1 MKARWIP
8 FLLIAATGLP
18 VSLQAQSQNRFALTA
33 PQVARALSDSG
44 IQTTGEQV
52 SLLTRVVATEPSPKL
67 DILSVETLGKG
78 PLAEHSVRARVKLA
92 CHLPRKC
99 LPFYAIVSSPQ
110 TVAGSVAGSTTV
122 ASSASIFGNPR
133 LNASSE
139 ITMKAG
145 THATL
150 LMDDQRAHIQVA
162 VISLENGMVGHRI
175 RVATPDH
182 KQTYIGEVLNAR
194 LLRGSF

>member
-8 FLLIAATGLP
+8 FLLIATTGVP
-18 VSLQAQSQNRFALTA
+18 VSLQAQSPARFALTA
-33 PQVARALSDSG
+33 PQVARALSDGG

-67 DILSVETLGKG
+67 DILAVETLGKG
-78 PLAEHSVRARVKLA
+78 PVAGHSVRARVKLA
-92 CHLPRKC
+92 CHLPGKC
-99 LPFYAIVSSPQ
+99 LPFYAIVSSPK
-110 TVAGSVAGSTTV
+110 TVAGSTTV
-122 ASSASIFGNPR
+122 ASSAYVFGNPR
-133 LNASSE
+133 VNANSE
-139 ITMKAG
+139 VTMKVG
-145 THATL
+145 TRATL

-175 RVATPDH
+175 RVASPDH
-182 KQTYIGEVLNAR
+182 KQTYVGEVVNAR

>member
-8 FLLIAATGLP
+8 FLLIAATGVP
-18 VSLQAQSQNRFALTA
+18 VSLQAQSQDRFALNA
-33 PQVARALSDSG
+33 AQVARALSESG

-67 DILSVETLGKG
+67 DILSVEKLGNG
-78 PLAEHSVRARVKLA
+78 SLAEHSVRARVKLA
-92 CHLPRKC
+92 CHLPGKC
-99 LPFYAIVSSPQ
+99 LPFYVMMSSPQ
-110 TVAGSVAGSTTV
+110 TVAGPKTVVSST
-122 ASSASIFGNPR
+122 SAFGNP
-133 LNASSE
+133 LVNANSE
-139 ITMKAG
+139 VTMKAG

-182 KQTYIGEVLNAR
+182 KQTYVAEVVNAR

>member
-1 MKARWIP
+1 MKTRWIP
-8 FLLIAATGLP
+8 FLLIAATGVP
-18 VSLQAQSQNRFALTA
+18 VSLQAQSPDRFALTA
-33 PQVARALSDSG
+33 PQVARALSGSG
-44 IQTTGEQV
+44 IQTTAEQV
-52 SLLTRVVATEPSPKL
+52 SLLTRVVATEPSPML

-92 CHLPRKC
+92 CHLPGKC
-99 LPFYAIVSSPQ
+99 LPFYAIVSSPHR
-110 TVAGSVAGSTTV
+110 VAGSTTLP
-122 ASSASIFGNPR
+122 SSAYAFGNPR
-133 LNASSE
+133 VNANSE
-139 ITMKAG
+139 VTMKVG

-182 KQTYIGEVLNAR
+182 KQTYVGEVVNAR

>member
-8 FLLIAATGLP
+8 FLLIAATGVP
-18 VSLQAQSQNRFALTA
+18 VSLQAQSPERFALTA
-33 PQVARALSDSG
+33 PQVARALSGNG

-67 DILSVETLGKG
+67 DILSVEMLGKG
-78 PLAEHSVRARVKLA
+78 PLPEHSVRARVKLA
-92 CHLPRKC
+92 CDLPGKC
-99 LPFYAIVSSPQ
+99 LPFYAIVRTPQ
-110 TVAGSVAGSTTV
+110 TVAGSTIL
-122 ASSASIFGNPR
+122 ASSVHGFGNPR
-133 LNASSE
+133 VNANSE
-139 ITMKAG
+139 VTMKVG
-145 THATL
+145 TYATL

-182 KQTYIGEVLNAR
+182 KQTYVGEVVNAR

>member
-8 FLLIAATGLP
+8 FLLIAATGVP
-18 VSLQAQSQNRFALTA
+18 VSLQAQSQDRFALNA
-33 PQVARALSDSG
+33 AQVARALSESG

-67 DILSVETLGKG
+67 DILSVEKLGNG

-92 CHLPRKC
+92 CHLPGKC
-99 LPFYAIVSSPQ
+99 LPFYAMMSSPQ
-110 TVAGSVAGSTTV
+110 TAAGPAIV
-122 ASSASIFGNPR
+122 ASSASAFIDPR
-133 LNASSE
+133 LNAKTE
-139 ITMKAG
+139 VTMKAG

-182 KQTYIGEVLNAR
+182 KQTYVAEVVNAR

>member
-8 FLLIAATGLP
+8 FLLIAATGVP
-18 VSLQAQSQNRFALTA
+18 VSLQAQSQDRFVLNAA
-33 PQVARALSDSG
+33 QVARALSESG

-67 DILSVETLGKG
+67 DILSVEKLGNG

-92 CHLPRKC
+92 CHLPGKC
-99 LPFYAIVSSPQ
+99 LPFYAMMSSPQ
-110 TVAGSVAGSTTV
+110 TAAGPAIV
-122 ASSASIFGNPR
+122 ASSASAFIDPR
-133 LNASSE
+133 LNANTE
-139 ITMKAG
+139 VTMKAG

-150 LMDDQRAHIQVA
+150 LMDDQRAHIQVT

-182 KQTYIGEVLNAR
+182 KQTYVAEVVNAR

>member
-8 FLLIAATGLP
+8 FLLIAATGVP
-18 VSLQAQSQNRFALTA
+18 VSLQAQSQDRFVLNAA
-33 PQVARALSDSG
+33 QVARALSESG

-67 DILSVETLGKG
+67 DILSVEKLGNG

-92 CHLPRKC
+92 CHLPGKC
-99 LPFYAIVSSPQ
+99 LPFYAMMSSPQ
-110 TVAGSVAGSTTV
+110 TVAGPRTV
-122 ASSASIFGNPR
+122 ASSSSAFGNP
-133 LNASSE
+133 LVNANSE
-139 ITMKAG
+139 VTMKAG

-182 KQTYIGEVLNAR
+182 KQTYVAEVVNAR